1 MNNLDLSKLRF
12 RIGDTVLYQGFEC
25 KFWRITFMK
34 CVLDILLMCM
44 IFANVHTMV
53 LDIPL
58 TKMATALIR
67 NAIHAYMWQ
76 TVGLNQLISKSMET
90 KEDHPLIKGLKE
102 YLSKTSPEQFEKDWS
117 EIQKRFGRFDGT
129 SEEYEEYMR
138 GCFDMIDI
146 PTSAILENSLFPEYV
161 KDKISFIGKEIIFFL
176 NKQYIDAILLG
187 FSVDNE
193 DYYYRVDVNGAIGYI
208 PLSIVVELKIK

>member
-1 MNNLDLSKLRF
+1 
-12 RIGDTVLYQGFEC
+12 
-25 KFWRITFMK
+25 MK
-34 CVLDILLMCM
+34 
-44 IFANVHTMV
+44 N
-53 LDIPL
+53 
-58 TKMATALIR
+58 
-67 NAIHAYMWQ
+67 
-76 TVGLNQLISKSMET
+76 

-102 YLSKTSPEQFEKDWS
+102 YLSKTSPEQFEKDWA

-129 SEEYEEYMR
+129 LEEYEEYMR

-146 PTSAILENSLFPEYV
+146 PNSYILENSLFPKYV
-161 KDKISFIGKEIIFFL
+161 KDKVPFIGKEIIFFL
-176 NKQYIDAILLG
+176 NKQYNNAKLIG